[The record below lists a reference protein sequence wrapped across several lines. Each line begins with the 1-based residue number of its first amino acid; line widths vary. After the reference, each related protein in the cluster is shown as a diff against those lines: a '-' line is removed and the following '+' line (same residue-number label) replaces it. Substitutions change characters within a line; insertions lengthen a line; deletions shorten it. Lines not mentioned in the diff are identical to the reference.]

1 MMLHR
6 SSDPLLAPI
15 IRQVPTSKDYSG
27 TAALRTFPGGPGTW
41 VVLYNRIRFRILFI
55 SVSHDVGDRK
65 GDPTLENYL
74 HVKP

>member
-27 TAALRTFPGGPGTW
+27 AAALRTFRE
-41 VVLYNRIRFRILFI
+41 VL
-55 SVSHDVGDRK
+55 VHG
-65 GDPTLENYL
+65 
-74 HVKP
+74 